1 MGCIIV
7 DSCQPLTVQKFCTK
21 IINISLSWTISH
33 SHEFLNCRSLA
44 AHKVPMFKFTTLP
57 TDQEKNQIY
66 QDIKRRDTHRHQ
78 IANKLSTYREKVDN
92 QFSKLSKD
100 TILKLQAIEDKINS
114 DNPEMYS
121 QALTTCRRLFENTA
135 VEGINRYP

>member
-1 MGCIIV
+1 MCIWIFIEKHFCV
-7 DSCQPLTVQKFCTK
+7 SHFYKKFSEKSSKFKGVEVHYKIFAIWAVLLQIPVSLFQRLCTK

-66 QDIKRRDTHRHQ
+66 QTSKEETYTGIRSQINFLLIEKKRHILTQ
-78 IANKLSTYREKVDN
+78 ID
-92 QFSKLSKD
+92 FSFIFS
-100 TILKLQAIEDKINS
+100 
-114 DNPEMYS
+114 
-121 QALTTCRRLFENTA
+121 
-135 VEGINRYP
+135 

>member
-33 SHEFLNCRSLA
+33 SHEFLNCRSTA
-44 AHKVPMFKFTTLP
+44 THKVLMFKFTTLP

-66 QDIKRRDTHRHQ
+66 QDIKRRDTHRH
-78 IANKLSTYREKVDN
+78 
-92 QFSKLSKD
+92 
-100 TILKLQAIEDKINS
+100 
-114 DNPEMYS
+114 
-121 QALTTCRRLFENTA
+121 
-135 VEGINRYP
+135 